1 MPQWLYLLL
10 TVPSVSG
17 LIGWLTNWQAVKM
30 IFWPERRLGWG
41 LLSWQGIVYHH
52 ADKFAQN
59 LGRVA
64 RQNLLSGEEVVA
76 KLDPAAVE
84 SLMRAP
90 LDSRLPT
97 LVAAAAERVAPGAWE
112 RLPEPVRA
120 MVLAQ
125 AGARVRA
132 ISGELVAELASAVSA
147 ELDIEQLVREQLSG
161 PNVRRLAR
169 LTHEI
174 GHKEFRFIEW
184 SGGVFGVII
193 GLAQL
198 SVWAAMQRW
207 WLMPIFGVGVGLV
220 TNYLAIQM
228 IFRPHQRTRYLGIP
242 YQGLFPRRQA
252 EISRD
257 YGRTT
262 AAEVITPATLI
273 DFLLAPP
280 RSARLREVLE
290 RAITTRLQ
298 REYAAVKA
306 LIPLPISEAQLL
318 ALRELVMAELLI
330 AAAELRPAIEQA
342 LEQALQVRATVED
355 RLSQLSK
362 PEFERLLRGVFQ
374 EDELTL
380 IVVGGVLGGAVGAL
394 QAGLVL
400 WY

>member
-1 MPQWLYLLL
+1 MPHWLYLLL

-30 IFWPERRLGWG
+30 IFWPEVRVGRG
-41 LLSWQGIVYHH
+41 LLSWQGIVFHH
-52 ADKFAQN
+52 ADKFATN

-76 KLDPAAVE
+76 KLDPASVE
-84 SLMRAP
+84 ALMHAP

-97 LVAAAAERVAPGAWE
+97 LIAAAAEQLAPGAWA

-132 ISGELVAELASAVSA
+132 ISSELVTELATAVAA

-193 GLAQL
+193 GVAQL
-198 SVWAAMQRW
+198 SVWSVMQLW

-220 TNYLAIQM
+220 TNYLALQM

-252 EISRD
+252 EIARD

-280 RSARLREVLE
+280 RSERLRGVLE
-290 RAITTRLQ
+290 RAIASRLE
-298 REYAAVKA
+298 REYATVKG
-306 LIPLPISEAQLL
+306 LISLPITEAQLT
-318 ALRELVMAELLI
+318 ALRDLVMAEVLT

-342 LEQALQVRATVED
+342 LGQALQIRATVEE

-380 IVVGGVLGGAVGAL
+380 ILVGGVLGGAVGAL
-394 QAGLVL
+394 QAALVL
-400 WY
+400 W

>member
-1 MPQWLYLLL
+1 MPHWLYLLL

-41 LLSWQGIVYHH
+41 LLSWQGIVFHH

-64 RQNLLSGEEVVA
+64 SQNLLSGEEVVA
-76 KLDPAAVE
+76 KLDPSVVE
-84 SLMRAP
+84 ALLRAP
-90 LDSRLPT
+90 LESRLPA
-97 LVAAAAERVAPGAWE
+97 LVAAAAERIAPGAWE

-125 AGARVRA
+125 AGARIRA
-132 ISGELVAELASAVSA
+132 ISGELVTELATVVAS

-161 PNVRRLAR
+161 RNVRRLAR
-169 LTHEI
+169 LTLEI

-198 SVWAAMQRW
+198 SVWSAMQRW
-207 WLMPIFGVGVGLV
+207 WLMPIFGVVVGLI

-228 IFRPHQRTRYLGIP
+228 IFRPHERTRYLGLP

-252 EISRD
+252 EIARD

-290 RAITTRLQ
+290 RAIATRLE
-298 REYAAVKA
+298 REAAAVKA
-306 LIPLPISEAQLL
+306 LIPLPISEAQLA
-318 ALRELVMAELLI
+318 ALRELVMAEILT
-330 AAAELRPAIEQA
+330 AAGELRPAIEHTLA
-342 LEQALQVRATVED
+342 QALQVRSTVEE
-355 RLSQLSK
+355 RLSRLSK

-380 IVVGGVLGGAVGAL
+380 ILVGGVLGGAVGAL

>member
-10 TVPSVSG
+10 TVPSVSA

-30 IFWPERRLGWG
+30 IFWPEQRVGWG
-41 LLSWQGIVYHH
+41 LLSWQGIVFHH
-52 ADKFAQN
+52 SDKFATN

-64 RQNLLSGEEVVA
+64 RQNLLSGQEVVA
-76 KLDPAAVE
+76 RLDPAAIE
-84 SLMRAP
+84 ALMRAP
-90 LDSRLPT
+90 LDSRLPA
-97 LVAAAAERVAPGAWE
+97 LVATAAEQLAPGAWE

-125 AGARVRA
+125 AGSRVRA
-132 ISGELVAELASAVSA
+132 ISGELVAELATAVAA

-161 PNVRRLAR
+161 ANVRRLAR
-169 LTHEI
+169 LTREI

-184 SGGVFGVII
+184 SGGVFGWII

-198 SVWAAMQRW
+198 SVWSVMQLW
-207 WLMPIFGVGVGLV
+207 WLMPIFGVVVGLV
-220 TNYLAIQM
+220 TNYLALQM

-252 EISRD
+252 EISHD

-273 DFLLAPP
+273 DFLLAAP
-280 RSARLREVLE
+280 RSERLRGVLE
-290 RAITTRLQ
+290 RAIAARLE
-298 REYAAVKA
+298 REHAAVKA
-306 LIPLPISEAQLL
+306 LIPLPVSEAQLS
-318 ALRELVMAELLI
+318 ALQALVMTEVLT

-342 LEQALQVRATVED
+342 LGQALQIRVTVEE

-394 QAGLVL
+394 QAALVL
-400 WY
+400 WH